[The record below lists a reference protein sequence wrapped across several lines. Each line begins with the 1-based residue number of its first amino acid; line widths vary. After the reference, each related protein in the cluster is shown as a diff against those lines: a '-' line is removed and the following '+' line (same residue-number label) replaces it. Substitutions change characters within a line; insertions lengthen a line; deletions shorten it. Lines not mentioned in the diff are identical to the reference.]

1 MGISKSF
8 LNSEVMFP
16 LSENEAIY
24 LSDAVSLFSSP
35 SNLSVSFW
43 EDLIMKILF
52 IISKFELS
60 IDNEAIGVPFTF
72 KELFVIR
79 EVAISDKLLNGEP
92 VGRNILTKIANIVVE
107 NSFEEIPELDQILVD
122 EIDEIIKD
130 FNEREEF

>member
-16 LSENEAIY
+16 LSQNEALY

-35 SNLSVSFW
+35 SNLSMSFW

-60 IDNEAIGVPFTF
+60 IDNEAIGVHFTF

-79 EVAISDKLLNGEP
+79 EVAISDRLLNWEP
-92 VGRNILTKIANIVVE
+92 VGRNILTKIANIIVE
-107 NSFEEIPELDQILVD
+107 NTFEEIPELDQTLVD

-130 FNEREEF
+130 FNKREEF

>member
-8 LNSEVMFP
+8 LNSEVMFT
-16 LSENEAIY
+16 LTHNEALY
-24 LSDAVSLFSSP
+24 LSDNISLFNSFRP
-35 SNLSVSFW
+35 LSIPFC
-43 EDLIMKILF
+43 EELIMKILF

-60 IDNEAIGVPFTF
+60 IDNATIGVPFTF

-79 EVAISDKLLNGEP
+79 EFAISFRSLNGEP

-107 NSFEEIPELDQILVD
+107 NNFEEIPELDQTIAD

>member
-1 MGISKSF
+1 MGISRSF
-8 LNSEVMFP
+8 LNSEVMLT
-16 LSENEAIY
+16 LSHNEALY

-35 SNLSVSFW
+35 RPLSVSFC

-60 IDNEAIGVPFTF
+60 IDNAAIGVPFTI

-79 EVAISDKLLNGEP
+79 EVAISDRLLNGEP
-92 VGRNILTKIANIVVE
+92 VGRNILTKIANIIVE
-107 NSFEEIPELDQILVD
+107 NSFEEIPELDQTLVD